1 MRKSV
6 VVAIALL
13 AVAGGGAY
21 LLNEGRFDA
30 LWTTLQSNASAQGQG
45 PATTPRRAPAL
56 AVETA
61 VAKAGTSTADIRSIG
76 SLASDESV
84 KVASE
89 IAGRISSIA
98 FSDGQAVAEGDVLFK
113 LDGALTQAEMDDAQA
128 KLELALANYE
138 RTSTLARSGNTT
150 QRAND
155 EAVANLAM
163 ARAAVALIRARFDKL
178 TIRAPF
184 PGIVGIRTVSV
195 GAYVTTGQPLVN
207 LEKIDTLNVDFKV
220 PEIHLGDIAVGQTV
234 EVSLDALPGRTF
246 AGSIEAIDP
255 QVDINGRALSV
266 RARVPNSDM
275 ALRPGLF
282 ARILIKGSKER
293 QVVTVPE
300 EAIVPRGQDT
310 FVFRV
315 EDGKA
320 VEARVTLGNR
330 YGGLVE
336 IAEGVEPGAV
346 VVTAGQQRLR
356 DGASVEVVTST
367 AAQG

>member
-13 AVAGGGAY
+13 AAAGAGAY
-21 LLNEGRFDA
+21 LLNGGRLDG
-30 LWTTLQSNASAQGQG
+30 LWTTLQSNASAQGQSG
-45 PATTPRRAPAL
+45 ATPRGAPAF

-61 VAKAGTSTADIRSIG
+61 VAKPAVSTVDIRSIG

-84 KVASE
+84 KIASE

-98 FSDGQAVAEGDVLFK
+98 FSDGQAVNEGDILFK
-113 LDGALTQAEMDDAQA
+113 LDGSLTQAEMDDAQA
-128 KLELALANYE
+128 KLDLALANYE

-163 ARAAVALIRARFDKL
+163 ARAAVALIKVRFDKL

-184 PGIVGIRTVSV
+184 SGIVGIRTVSV

-220 PEIHLGDIAVGQTV
+220 PEIHLADISVGQAV
-234 EVSLDALPGRTF
+234 EVTVDAFPGRTF
-246 AGSIEAIDP
+246 AGVIEAIDP
-255 QVDINGRALSV
+255 LVDVNGRALSV
-266 RARVPNSDM
+266 RARVPNPDLV
-275 ALRPGLF
+275 LRPGLF
-282 ARILIKGSKER
+282 ARIVIKGSKER

-300 EAIVPRGQDT
+300 EAIVPRGKDI

-320 VEARVTLGNR
+320 VETRVTLGNR
-330 YGGLVE
+330 YSGLVE
-336 IAEGVEPGAV
+336 VTEGIEPGAV

-356 DGASVEVVTST
+356 DGANVEVVAST